1 MRRRIRGHI
10 MADAERLFS
19 YQHRSAAFFLLVIGN
34 IFRVMCWDRSGVA
47 VTEAV
52 NYTDTRQGTR
62 ALLEITYALEK
73 LSRAKQGFDT
83 TATRLFEGS
92 CGWQRMD
99 LLANSSPHDL
109 DYAPR
114 VLEGDIHDVFIK
126 PEVADTYG
134 SISGD
139 GDPNLHLDPTSS
151 CCGHAS
157 PPPIIPVL
165 SHVRQ
170 MFRDSLVP
178 GFPRYRLTVGE
189 RDYLVGKHIVMG
201 SGMVGRGTR
210 GYVALEWHTQR
221 FVFLKDCWRVCH
233 EDFEPEGAILSKLN
247 ANGIPNVPTV
257 VVYGDLYDEPDEFDK
272 PAADDV
278 SGDNGR
284 ESKVDHDERVDREQ
298 DDHDNRH
305 NPGDEK
311 EKGGEDEQPKPRVQ
325 ATENARYHPDRGD
338 MDVDTELPPYPS
350 RAPDA
355 HEKWVKNG
363 RKKKPAST
371 DKQAYSE
378 PLVCRLFRDPS
389 TCDERP
395 PTMPAL
401 HLFSDDS
408 TAPSE
413 ESGTPSSAPRG
424 VKRKFCTMIAENQ
437 GLDLRHMVHTRL
449 VVKEICL
456 PLTAFTSS
464 RQLVRIMY
472 GCIVGTCSLSVVRSE
487 FSMCILT

>member
-1 MRRRIRGHI
+1 M
-10 MADAERLFS
+10 FS
-19 YQHRSAAFFLLVIGN
+19 SSR
-34 IFRVMCWDRSGVA
+34 
-47 VTEAV
+47 
-52 NYTDTRQGTR
+52 
-62 ALLEITYALEK
+62 K
-73 LSRAKQGFDT
+73 LQT
-83 TATRLFEGS
+83 
-92 CGWQRMD
+92 
-99 LLANSSPHDL
+99 
-109 DYAPR
+109 
-114 VLEGDIHDVFIK
+114 
-126 PEVADTYG
+126 
-134 SISGD
+134 
-139 GDPNLHLDPTSS
+139 PT
-151 CCGHAS
+151 GHAS

-201 SGMVGRGTR
+201 SGLVGRGTR

-278 SGDNGR
+278 SGDKGR
-284 ESKVDHDERVDREQ
+284 ECKEDHKEKVDREQ
-298 DDHDNRH
+298 DNHDNH
-305 NPGDEK
+305 YKSGDEK
-311 EKGGEDEQPKPRVQ
+311 KKGGEDEQPKPRVQ

-338 MDVDTELPPYPS
+338 MDVDRELPPYPCK
-350 RAPDA
+350 APDA

-363 RKKKPAST
+363 RKKKEPAPTRRLRVSS
-371 DKQAYSE
+371 D
-378 PLVCRLFRDPS
+378 PLVFRLFRDPP
-389 TCDERP
+389 TRKGGP

-408 TAPSE
+408 MTPSE
-413 ESGTPSSAPRG
+413 EPGTPPSASRG

-437 GLDLRHMVHTRL
+437 GLDLRYMVHSRL

-464 RQLVRIMY
+464 KQLVRLMY
-472 GCIVGTCSLSVVRSE
+472 GGITGTCSVMSSRCMFLSGFTAHGLAWNKCGYMHRDVSVGNLLIYPRVSRTDE
-487 FSMCILT
+487 GTYQVYT